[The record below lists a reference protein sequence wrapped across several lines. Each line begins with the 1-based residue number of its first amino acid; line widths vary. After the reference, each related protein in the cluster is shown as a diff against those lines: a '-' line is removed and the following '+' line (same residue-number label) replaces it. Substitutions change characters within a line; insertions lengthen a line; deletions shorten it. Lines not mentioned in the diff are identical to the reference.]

1 MAPQAVAKFSVK
13 DFKADLK
20 PVWCPGCGD
29 FGVVASVY
37 QALARLNLDPD
48 NTVLVS
54 GIGCSSRLP
63 GYINTYGFNT
73 IHGRALPVATG
84 VKLAN
89 PALAVIVAG
98 GDGDGFAIGTS
109 HFVHTARRNVDLTY
123 VMMDNGIYGLTKGQV
138 SPTSPHDLVTK
149 TSAYGNIEPPM
160 NPVLMALSCGATFI
174 ARAFSGDPKTSQE
187 IIAAAIQHRGFSFV
201 HMVSPCVTYRGREQ
215 FDIVRERIRALPEG
229 YDPTNRDDARR
240 VAFEDTE
247 AVITLGTIWVAER
260 PTLEDGFDRARR
272 KASARGPFSYDDLM
286 HSFIPD
292 DEAAAAGR

>member
-1 MAPQAVAKFSVK
+1 MAHQAVARLTVK
-13 DFKADLK
+13 EYKADLK

-29 FGVVASVY
+29 FGVVAAVY
-37 QALARLNLDPD
+37 QSLAKLGLDPD
-48 NTVLVS
+48 GTVLVS

-63 GYINTYGFNT
+63 GYVNTYSFNT

-89 PALAVIVAG
+89 PELTVIVAG

-123 VMMDNGIYGLTKGQV
+123 VLMDNGIYGLTKGQV

-149 TSAYGNIEPPM
+149 TSSYGNPEPPM

-174 ARAFSGDPKTSQE
+174 ARAFSGDPKSSQE
-187 IIAAAIQHRGFSFV
+187 ILTAAIRHRGFAFV

-215 FDIVRERIRALPEG
+215 FDVVRERIRPLPEG
-229 YDPTNRDDARR
+229 YDATDRGHARSI
-240 VAFEDTE
+240 AFEDTE
-247 AVITLGTIWVAER
+247 QVMTLGEIYRVER
-260 PTLEDGFDRARR
+260 PTLEDGHDRARR
-272 KASARGPFSYDDLM
+272 KAQARGPFSYDDLLR
-286 HSFIPD
+286 SFIPD
-292 DEAAAAGR
+292 HGAVAARG

>member
-260 PTLEDGFDRARR
+260 PTLEDGFARARR

>member
-1 MAPQAVAKFSVK
+1 MAQQAVGKLSAK
-13 DFKADLK
+13 DFRADLK

-37 QALARLNLDPD
+37 QALAKLSLDPD

-89 PALAVIVAG
+89 PALTVIVAG

-149 TSAYGNIEPPM
+149 TSAYGNIEAPM

-229 YDPTNRDDARR
+229 HDPTNRDDARR
-240 VAFEDTE
+240 VVFEDTE
-247 AVITLGTIWVAER
+247 TVITLGTIYVAER
-260 PTLEDGFDRARR
+260 PTLADGLDRARR
-272 KASARGPFSYDDLM
+272 KALARGPFSYDDLM
-286 HSFIPD
+286 RSFIPD
-292 DEAAAAGR
+292 DEAAADR

>member
-1 MAPQAVAKFSVK
+1 MALQAVAKLLVR

-37 QALARLNLDPD
+37 QALAKLNLDPD

-89 PALAVIVAG
+89 PALTVIVAG

-149 TSAYGNIEPPM
+149 TSAYGNIEAPM

-174 ARAFSGDPKTSQE
+174 ARAFSGDPKNSQE
-187 IIAAAIQHRGFSFV
+187 IIAAAIQHKGFSFV

-215 FDIVRERIRALPEG
+215 FDMVRERIRALPEG

-247 AVITLGTIWVAER
+247 ALITLGTIYVAER
-260 PTLEDGFDRARR
+260 PTLDDGLDRARR

-292 DEAAAAGR
+292 DEAAAGR

>member
-1 MAPQAVAKFSVK
+1 MAHPAVAKLSVK
-13 DFKADLK
+13 DYKADLK

-37 QALARLNLDPD
+37 QALAKLSLDPD

-89 PALAVIVAG
+89 PALTVIVAG
-98 GDGDGFAIGTS
+98 GDGDGFAIGAS

-149 TSAYGNIEPPM
+149 TSAYGNIEAPM

-174 ARAFSGDPKTSQE
+174 ARAFSGDPKNSQE

-229 YDPTNRDDARR
+229 HDPTNRDDARR
-240 VAFEDTE
+240 VVFEDTE
-247 AVITLGTIWVAER
+247 TVITLGTIYVAER
-260 PTLEDGFDRARR
+260 PTLADGLDRARR
-272 KASARGPFSYDDLM
+272 KALARGPFSYDDLM
-286 HSFIPD
+286 RSFIPD
-292 DEAAAAGR
+292 DEAAAGS

>member
-1 MAPQAVAKFSVK
+1 MAHQAVARLSVK
-13 DFKADLK
+13 DYKADLK

-37 QALARLNLDPD
+37 QALAKLNLDPD

-63 GYINTYGFNT
+63 GYVNTYSFNT
-73 IHGRALPVATG
+73 IHGRALPIATG

-89 PALAVIVAG
+89 PELTVLVAG

-109 HFVHTARRNVDLTY
+109 HFVHTARRNIDLTY

-149 TSAYGNIEPPM
+149 TSTYGNIEAPM
-160 NPVLMALSCGATFI
+160 NPVLMALTCGATFI
-174 ARAFSGDPKTSQE
+174 ARAFSGDPKSSQDLLVK
-187 IIAAAIQHRGFSFV
+187 AIEHRGFSFV

-215 FDIVRERIRALPEG
+215 FDVVRERIRALPDG
-229 YDPTNRDDARR
+229 FDPTDRNQSRA
-240 VAFEDTE
+240 VAFEDLE
-247 AVITLGTIWVAER
+247 QVISLGLIFQDER
-260 PTLEDGFDRARR
+260 PTFGDGHERARR
-272 KASARGPFSYDDLM
+272 KAQARGPFSYDDLL

-292 DEAAAAGR
+292 YEATAARG

>member
-1 MAPQAVAKFSVK
+1 MAHQAGAKLSVK

-37 QALARLNLDPD
+37 QALAKLGLDPD
-48 NTVLVS
+48 QTVLVS

-63 GYINTYGFNT
+63 GYVNTYAFNT

-89 PALAVIVAG
+89 PELTVIVAG
-98 GDGDGFAIGTS
+98 GDGDGFAIGTG

-149 TSAYGNIEPPM
+149 TSSYGNVEAPM
-160 NPVLMALSCGATFI
+160 NPVLMALACGATFI
-174 ARAFSGDPKTSQE
+174 ARAFSGDPKGSQE
-187 IIAAAIQHRGFSFV
+187 ILAAAIQHKGFSFV

-215 FDIVRERIRALPEG
+215 FDLVRERMRPLPEG
-229 YDPTNRDDARR
+229 HDPHTREDARR
-240 VAFEDTE
+240 IAFEDPDQ
-247 AVITLGTIWVAER
+247 VITLGTIFVAER
-260 PTLEDGFDRARR
+260 PTLEDGHERARR
-272 KASARGPFSYDDLM
+272 KALARGPFSYDDLL
-286 HSFIPD
+286 HTFIPD
-292 DEAAAAGR
+292 DEAVAAGR

>member
-1 MAPQAVAKFSVK
+1 MAHPAVAKLSVK
-13 DFKADLK
+13 DYKADLK

-37 QALARLNLDPD
+37 QALAKLSLDPD

-89 PALAVIVAG
+89 PALTVIVTG

-149 TSAYGNIEPPM
+149 TSAYGNIEAPM

-174 ARAFSGDPKTSQE
+174 ARAFSGDPKNSQE
-187 IIAAAIQHRGFSFV
+187 IIAAAIQHKGFSFV

-229 YDPTNRDDARR
+229 HDPTNRDDARR
-240 VAFEDTE
+240 VVFEDTE
-247 AVITLGTIWVAER
+247 TVITLGTIYVAER
-260 PTLEDGFDRARR
+260 PTLADGLDRARR
-272 KASARGPFSYDDLM
+272 KALARGPFSYDDLM
-286 HSFIPD
+286 RSFIPD
-292 DEAAAAGR
+292 DEAAAGS

>member
-37 QALARLNLDPD
+37 QALAKLNLDPD

-138 SPTSPHDLVTK
+138 SPTSPRDLVTK

>member
-1 MAPQAVAKFSVK
+1 MAHQAVARLSVK
-13 DFKADLK
+13 DYKADLK

-29 FGVVASVY
+29 FGVVAAVY
-37 QALARLNLDPD
+37 QALAKLNLDPD

-54 GIGCSSRLP
+54 GIGCSSRLA
-63 GYINTYGFNT
+63 GYVNTYSFNT
-73 IHGRALPVATG
+73 IHGRALPIATG

-89 PALAVIVAG
+89 PGLTVLVAG

-109 HFVHTARRNVDLTY
+109 HFVHTARRNIDISY
-123 VMMDNGIYGLTKGQV
+123 VCMDNGIYGLTKGQV

-149 TSAYGNIEPPM
+149 TSSYGNIEAPM
-160 NPVLMALSCGATFI
+160 NPVLMALTCGATFI
-174 ARAFSGDPKTSQE
+174 ARCFSGDPKASQE
-187 IIAAAIQHRGFSFV
+187 IIAAAIAHRGFSFV

-229 YDPTNRDDARR
+229 FDPSNRDQARA

-247 AVITLGTIWVAER
+247 QVISLGLIYCEER
-260 PTLEDGFDRARR
+260 QTFEDGHDRARR
-272 KASARGPFSYDDLM
+272 KAQARGPFTYDDLL

-292 DEAAAAGR
+292 HEAAAARG

>member
-1 MAPQAVAKFSVK
+1 MAHEAVARLTVK
-13 DFKADLK
+13 DYKSDLK

-29 FGVVASVY
+29 FGVVAAIY
-37 QALARLNLDPD
+37 QALAKLGLDPD
-48 NTVLVS
+48 QTVLVS
-54 GIGCSSRLP
+54 GIGCSSRIP
-63 GYINTYGFNT
+63 GYVNTYSFNT

-89 PALAVIVAG
+89 PQLTVIVAG

-109 HFVHTARRNVDLTY
+109 HFVHAARRNVDLTY

-149 TSAYGNIEPPM
+149 TSTYGNPEPPM

-174 ARAFSGDPKTSQE
+174 ARAFSGDPKSSQE
-187 IIAAAIQHRGFSFV
+187 ILAAAIRHRGFSFV

-215 FDIVRERIRALPEG
+215 FDFVRERIRPVPEG
-229 YDPTNRDDARR
+229 FDPRNRDQSRAI
-240 VAFEDTE
+240 AFEDTE
-247 AVITLGTIWVAER
+247 QVITLGVLFQDER
-260 PTLEDGFDRARR
+260 PTLEDGHESARR
-272 KASARGPFSYDDLM
+272 KAQARGPFTYDDLL

-292 DEAAAAGR
+292 YQAAAARG

>member
-1 MAPQAVAKFSVK
+1 MAHQAVARLSVK
-13 DFKADLK
+13 DFKSDLK

-29 FGVVASVY
+29 FGVVAAVY
-37 QALARLNLDPD
+37 QALAKLGLDPD
-48 NTVLVS
+48 QTVLVS

-63 GYINTYGFNT
+63 GYVNTYSFNT

-84 VKLAN
+84 VKMAN
-89 PALAVIVAG
+89 PALTVIVAG

-149 TSAYGNIEPPM
+149 TSAYGNVEAPM

-174 ARAFSGDPKTSQE
+174 ARAFSGDPKGSQE
-187 IIAAAIQHRGFSFV
+187 ILAAAIQHAGFSFV

-215 FDIVRERIRALPEG
+215 FDVVREHLRALPEG
-229 YDPTNRDDARR
+229 HDPSDRNHARN
-240 VAFEDTE
+240 VAFEDSE
-247 AVITLGTIWVAER
+247 RVITLGIIYQTDR
-260 PTLEDGFDRARR
+260 PTLEDGHERARR
-272 KASARGPFSYDDLM
+272 KAMARGPFTYDDLLQD
-286 HSFIPD
+286 FIPGHD
-292 DEAAAAGR
+292 AAPAGR

>member
-1 MAPQAVAKFSVK
+1 MAHPAVAKLLVK

-37 QALARLNLDPD
+37 QALAKLNLDPD

-89 PALAVIVAG
+89 PALTVIVAG
-98 GDGDGFAIGTS
+98 GDGDGFAIGAS

-149 TSAYGNIEPPM
+149 TSAYGNIEAPM

-174 ARAFSGDPKTSQE
+174 ARAFSGDPKNSQE

-229 YDPTNRDDARR
+229 HDPTNRDDARR
-240 VAFEDTE
+240 VVFEDTE
-247 AVITLGTIWVAER
+247 TVITLGTIYVAER
-260 PTLEDGFDRARR
+260 PTLADGLDRARR
-272 KASARGPFSYDDLM
+272 KALARGPFSYDDLM
-286 HSFIPD
+286 RSFIPD
-292 DEAAAAGR
+292 DEAAADR

>member
-1 MAPQAVAKFSVK
+1 MAHPAVAKLSVK
-13 DFKADLK
+13 DYKADLK

-37 QALARLNLDPD
+37 QALAKLSLDPD

-89 PALAVIVAG
+89 PALTVIVAG

-149 TSAYGNIEPPM
+149 TSAYGNIEAPM

-174 ARAFSGDPKTSQE
+174 ARAFSGDPKNSQE
-187 IIAAAIQHRGFSFV
+187 IIAAAIQHKGFSFV

-215 FDIVRERIRALPEG
+215 FDMVRERIRALPEG

-247 AVITLGTIWVAER
+247 ALITLGTIYVAER
-260 PTLEDGFDRARR
+260 PTLDDGLDRARR

-292 DEAAAAGR
+292 DEAAAGR

>member
-1 MAPQAVAKFSVK
+1 MAHAVVARLSVK
-13 DFKADLK
+13 DYKSELK

-37 QALARLNLDPD
+37 QALAKLGLDPD
-48 NTVLVS
+48 QTVLVS

-63 GYINTYGFNT
+63 GYVNTYSFNT

-89 PALAVIVAG
+89 PELTVIVAG

-149 TSAYGNIEPPM
+149 TSAYGNIEAPM

-174 ARAFSGDPKTSQE
+174 ARAFSGDPKMSQE
-187 IIAAAIQHRGFSFV
+187 ILAAAIQHKGFAFV

-215 FDIVRERIRALPEG
+215 FDIVREHLRTLPEG
-229 YDPTNRDDARR
+229 YDATDRQQARNI
-240 VAFEDTE
+240 AFEDTE
-247 AVITLGTIWVAER
+247 QVITLGTIYTADR
-260 PTLEDGFDRARR
+260 PTLGDGLERAGR
-272 KASARGPFSYDDLM
+272 KALARGPFTYEDLM
-286 HSFIPD
+286 RSFIPEY
-292 DEAAAAGR
+292 EAVAAGR

>member
-1 MAPQAVAKFSVK
+1 MAHPAVAKLSVK
-13 DFKADLK
+13 DYKADLK

-37 QALARLNLDPD
+37 QALAKLSLDPD

-89 PALAVIVAG
+89 PALTVIVAG

-149 TSAYGNIEPPM
+149 TSAYGNIEAPM

-229 YDPTNRDDARR
+229 HDPTNRDDARR
-240 VAFEDTE
+240 VVFEDTE
-247 AVITLGTIWVAER
+247 TVITLGTIYVAER
-260 PTLEDGFDRARR
+260 PTLADGLDRARR
-272 KASARGPFSYDDLM
+272 KALARGPFSYDDLM
-286 HSFIPD
+286 RSFIPD
-292 DEAAAAGR
+292 DEAAADR

>member
-1 MAPQAVAKFSVK
+1 VGKLSAR

-37 QALARLNLDPD
+37 QALAKLNLDPD
-48 NTVLVS
+48 NTVFVS

-89 PALAVIVAG
+89 PALTVIVTG
-98 GDGDGFAIGTS
+98 GDGDGFAIGTN

-123 VMMDNGIYGLTKGQV
+123 LMMDNGIYGLTKGQV
-138 SPTSPHDLVTK
+138 
-149 TSAYGNIEPPM
+149 
-160 NPVLMALSCGATFI
+160 
-174 ARAFSGDPKTSQE
+174 ARAFSGDPKNSAE
-187 IIAAAIQHRGFSFV
+187 IIAAAIQHKGFSFV
-201 HMVSPCVTYRGREQ
+201 QIMSPCVTYRGREQ
-215 FDIVRERIRALPEG
+215 FDAVRERIRPLPEG
-229 YDPTNRDDARR
+229 HDPTNRDDARR
-240 VAFEDTE
+240 VVFEDTE
-247 AVITLGTIWVAER
+247 AVITLGIIWVAER
-260 PTLEDGFDRARR
+260 PTLEDGHERARR
-272 KASARGPFSYDDLM
+272 KASARGPFSYEDLV

-292 DEAAAAGR
+292 DRAVAAGG

>member
-1 MAPQAVAKFSVK
+1 MAHQAVAKLSVK

-37 QALARLNLDPD
+37 QALAKLNLDPD

-89 PALAVIVAG
+89 PALTVIVAG

-149 TSAYGNIEPPM
+149 TSAYGNIEAPM

-174 ARAFSGDPKTSQE
+174 ARAFSGDPKSSQE
-187 IIAAAIQHRGFSFV
+187 IIAAAIHHRGFSFV

-215 FDIVRERIRALPEG
+215 FDIIRERIRALPEG
-229 YDPTNRDDARR
+229 FDPTSRDDARR

-247 AVITLGTIWVAER
+247 AAITLGTIYVAER
-260 PTLEDGFDRARR
+260 PTLEDGHDRARR

-286 HSFIPD
+286 RSFIPD
-292 DEAAAAGR
+292 DEAAAGS

>member
-37 QALARLNLDPD
+37 QALAKLNLDPD